1 MKTAK
6 LIAILVL
13 TVALGIIVIQN
24 SAPIQTRFLFITVEM
39 PQILLLLLIAV
50 VGFCLGLLVALWGKR
65 DQRESPGGS

>member
-39 PQILLLLLIAV
+39 PQILLLLLI